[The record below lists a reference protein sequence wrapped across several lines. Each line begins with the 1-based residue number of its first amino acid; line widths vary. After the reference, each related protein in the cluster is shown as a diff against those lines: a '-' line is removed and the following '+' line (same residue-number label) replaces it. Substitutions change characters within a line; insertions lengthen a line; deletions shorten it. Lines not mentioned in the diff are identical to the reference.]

1 MKKDYRSAVD
11 LWIVGILVGAP
22 LLVLGLGAWAYTRNH
37 VAGMLQMA
45 LGFVIAVLIS
55 LFSRPCSYALEG
67 ELLRIR
73 CGLFEESLALVKI
86 KSLELNT
93 SLWSA
98 PGLSVRRVKILL
110 KDGDYRLVSPEDRE
124 AFMSDLHAAIAA
136 LERQPQDPGR

>member
-1 MKKDYRSAVD
+1 MKKEYRSAVD

-22 LLVLGLGAWAYTRNH
+22 LLVLGLGAWAYSRSH

-55 LFSRPCSYALEG
+55 LFSRPCSYVLEG
-67 ELLRIR
+67 EVLRIR
-73 CGLFEESLALVKI
+73 CGLFEESLALVRI
-86 KSLELNT
+86 KGMELNT

-98 PGLSVRRVKILL
+98 PGLSVRRVRILL

-124 AFMSDLHAAIAA
+124 AFMDDLRSAISA
-136 LERQPQDPGR
+136 LEGQAQEPTR